1 MSEVKNRLIG
11 AITVMD
17 EAGAQRLWAMVQ
29 QLYADSWDTIEEVQ
43 PDELDLQ
50 MIRQIQQDPD
60 CQDFVSAQEAQKL
73 FQ

>member
-29 QLYADSWDTIEEVQ
+29 QLYADS
-43 PDELDLQ
+43 
-50 MIRQIQQDPD
+50 
-60 CQDFVSAQEAQKL
+60 K
-73 FQ
+73 

>member
-29 QLYADSWDTIEEVQ
+29 QLYADSWDTVEEVQ

-50 MIRQIQQDPD
+50 MIRKIQNPRF
-60 CQDFVSAQEAQKL
+60 CQCFVSPQDAKKI
-73 FQ
+73 FK

>member
-17 EAGAQRLWAMVQ
+17 EAGAQRLWELVQ
-29 QLYADSWDTIEEVQ
+29 QLYADGWDSIEEVQ

>member
-50 MIRQIQQDPD
+50 MIRQIQQDPHG
-60 CQDFVSAQEAQKL
+60 QTFVTPQEPQNL
-73 FQ
+73 FK

>member
-29 QLYADSWDTIEEVQ
+29 QLYADSWDNIEEVQ